1 MGQCAGNAP
10 RADSIPV
17 RVKVRLQP
25 AAADEGE
32 RLREIAIA
40 AKASWGYDLERVR
53 QWAAMGD
60 FSPAGLRQKDVV
72 VASVGTNA
80 VGWIG
85 VIRQQEVLWL
95 DDLWVEPSWMGK
107 GIGRR
112 LFQHAASLGRQSGAT
127 RLEWE
132 AEPNAIGFYEKMG
145 GRYARDGELS
155 VWGRVNPVMALELT

>member
-1 MGQCAGNAP
+1 MHL

-72 VASVGTNA
+72 VASVRTNA

-107 GIGRR
+107 ALVADSFNRR
-112 LFQHAASLGRQSGAT
+112 PAWGRQRREQTDHMGQCSGMT
-127 RLEWE
+127 PENSR
-132 AEPNAIGFYEKMG
+132 
-145 GRYARDGELS
+145 S
-155 VWGRVNPVMALELT
+155 VGLVPKIASRSRG

>member
-1 MGQCAGNAP
+1 M
-10 RADSIPV
+10 

-25 AAADEGE
+25 AAADQGE

-53 QWAAMGD
+53 HWAAMGD

-85 VIRQQEVLWL
+85 VIRQQVASACTGT
-95 DDLWVEPSWMGK
+95 PAS
-107 GIGRR
+107 IIRR
-112 LFQHAASLGRQSGAT
+112 GYRASRNVNRMST
-127 RLEWE
+127 SR
-132 AEPNAIGFYEKMG
+132 
-145 GRYARDGELS
+145 GEQAQPAS
-155 VWGRVNPVMALELT
+155 SE

>member
-25 AAADEGE
+25 ASADEGE

-53 QWAAMGD
+53 HWAAMGD

-112 LFQHAASLGRQSGAT
+112 LFQHAASL
-127 RLEWE
+127 
-132 AEPNAIGFYEKMG
+132 
-145 GRYARDGELS
+145 
-155 VWGRVNPVMALELT
+155 

>member
-1 MGQCAGNAP
+1 
-10 RADSIPV
+10 
-17 RVKVRLQP
+17 
-25 AAADEGE
+25 
-32 RLREIAIA
+32 
-40 AKASWGYDLERVR
+40 
-53 QWAAMGD
+53 MGD